1 MPASCFILRCGPWR
15 DRLLSML
22 APFLLAYS
30 WTTYRLAYL
39 PIGLLSLVLLLRGRV
54 FFLLTTR
61 PRVYLPTHAATGNAD
76 RRYSNRPTIRNKPN
90 TGLLRPEEPI
100 TCASQPGLTSSG
112 SLSYSAGKGSLRFP
126 FGSFKVVHSS
136 WSLLSAFL
144 FH

>member
-1 MPASCFILRCGPWR
+1 MPLNSSC
-15 DRLLSML
+15 RLLAL
-22 APFLLAYS
+22 YYAVDLDGIGFFPCLLLSS
-30 WTTYRLAYL
+30 WPTLGLLTGWPTCLL
-39 PIGLLSLVLLLRGRV
+39 IGLLSLVLLLRGRV

-136 WSLLSAFL
+136 
-144 FH
+144 